1 MTVQELIDKLSL
13 LPRDHIIIR
22 PGYEGGVAEV
32 TDISSHKI
40 KLHVNPEWYYG
51 PHEIVPYRTL
61 KDGVSGG
68 VLSEGSTK
76 LVDDWDVE
84 AILIG

>member
-22 PGYEGGVAEV
+22 PGYEGGVAEA

-51 PHEIVPYRTL
+51 PHEVVPFRQGASGTL
-61 KDGVSGG
+61 VA
-68 VLSEGSTK
+68 
-76 LVDDWDVE
+76 DWDIE
-84 AILIG
+84 AVYIG